1 MSVTGVE
8 LYPSGNLGSGSGQLG
23 GAHHAHRRSLTNLS
37 ELGAE
42 KSPESASRVRPP
54 PESLEAQLSHKLQ
67 VGARYCS
74 IVRRNNIGCKHF
86 EGPRWCSDAA
96 GAWLRAHPFALAVL
110 RCYAS

>member
-67 VGARYCS
+67 VGAR
-74 IVRRNNIGCKHF
+74 
-86 EGPRWCSDAA
+86 
-96 GAWLRAHPFALAVL
+96 
-110 RCYAS
+110 